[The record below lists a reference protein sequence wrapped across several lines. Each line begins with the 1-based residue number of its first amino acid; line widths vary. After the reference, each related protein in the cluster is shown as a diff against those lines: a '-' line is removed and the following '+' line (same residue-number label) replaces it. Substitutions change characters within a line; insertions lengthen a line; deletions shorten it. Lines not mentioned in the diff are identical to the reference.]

1 LRNPFLNVKLFAGNV
16 KTFAAVEE
24 ILMTDPA
31 ATVVILGAGHAG
43 GACGIALR
51 EQGFA
56 GPIKIFGEEA
66 IPPYER
72 PSLSKEYLTGAEP
85 KPTFLKA
92 DWAALNISLHLGTS
106 ARSIDLKSRKLHL
119 DDDRAI
125 DWDRLVIA
133 TGGRPR
139 LLPASTI
146 PLGHPRLFTVRT
158 APDADAIRAVA
169 PSSRHAVV
177 VGGGVIGLEVAASL
191 QKFNVS
197 TTVIERTPHLMARNV
212 PTEPANWLADLHR
225 SHGTGLHIGANIER
239 IVAKN
244 EGLVVH
250 LEDTATV
257 EADFVIIGIGI
268 VPNVDIALEAGLFTD
283 DGILVRDDYTTADPA
298 VLAIGDVARRE
309 EMPRNESWAHA
320 QTSARAAA
328 RTIMGLP
335 TEAHEP
341 PWFWTDQFDHRLQI
355 AGEVMMSDSVIFRSA
370 AGGGRVALYLRGGR
384 LHGVAAFNA
393 TRDFG
398 AARRLVA
405 SRAALDPLRAADPS
419 CDLRRAV
426 A

>member
-1 LRNPFLNVKLFAGNV
+1 LRNPFLNVKLFPPVV
-16 KTFAAVEE
+16 KTFVEE
-24 ILMTDPA
+24 TLMTEPGP
-31 ATVVILGAGHAG
+31 TVLILGAGHAG

-51 EQGFA
+51 ELGFA
-56 GPIKIFGEEA
+56 GRIKIFGEEA
-66 IPPYER
+66 FPPYER

-106 ARSIDLKSRKLHL
+106 VRAIELKSRKLHL
-119 DDDRAI
+119 ADGRSI

-139 LLPASTI
+139 LLPAGTT
-146 PLGHPRLFTVRT
+146 PLRHPRLFTLRT
-158 APDADAIRAVA
+158 APDSEAIRAVA
-169 PSSRHAVV
+169 SRSRHAVV
-177 VGGGVIGLEVAASL
+177 VGGGVIGLEIAASM

-197 TTVIERTPHLMARNV
+197 TTLIERTPQLMARNV
-212 PTEPANWLADLHR
+212 PTDPANWLADLHR
-225 SHGTGLHIGANIER
+225 SRGTGLHIGANIER
-239 IVAKN
+239 IVPKN

-250 LEDTATV
+250 LADTATV

-268 VPNVDIALEAGLFTD
+268 VPNVDIAVEAGLFTD
-283 DGILVRDDYTTADPA
+283 DGILVGDNYTTSDPA
-298 VLAIGDVARRE
+298 VLAIGDVARLE
-309 EMPRNESWAHA
+309 GMPRNESWAHA

-328 RTIMGLP
+328 RTIMDLAAEP
-335 TEAHEP
+335 HEP

-355 AGEVMMSDSVIFRSA
+355 AGEVMTSDSVVFRSA
-370 AGGGRVALYLRGGR
+370 AGGGRVALYLRGAR
-384 LHGVAAFNA
+384 LYGVAAFNA
-393 TRDFG
+393 ARDFG

>member
-1 LRNPFLNVKLFAGNV
+1 MGN
-16 KTFAAVEE
+16 
-24 ILMTDPA
+24 LMTEPET
-31 ATVVILGAGHAG
+31 TVVILGAGHAG

-51 EQGFA
+51 ELGFT
-56 GPIKIFGEEA
+56 GRIKMFGEEA

-72 PSLSKEYLTGAEP
+72 PSLSKEYMTGAEP

-92 DWAALNISLHLGTS
+92 DWAALSISLHLGTS
-106 ARSIDLKSRKLHL
+106 VRAIDLKNRKLHL
-119 DDDRAI
+119 ADGRAI
-125 DWDRLVIA
+125 DWDRLLIA

-139 LLPASTI
+139 LLPISTI
-146 PLGHPRLFTVRT
+146 PLGHPRLFTLRT
-158 APDADAIRAVA
+158 APDAEAIREVA
-169 PSSRHAVV
+169 SRSRHAVV

-191 QKFNVS
+191 QKFNVL

-212 PTEPANWLADLHR
+212 PTDPANWLADLHR
-225 SHGTGLHIGANIER
+225 SRGTGLHIATDIER
-239 IVAKN
+239 IVPKN

-250 LEDTATV
+250 LADTATV

-268 VPNVDIALEAGLFTD
+268 VPNVEIAVEAGLFTD
-283 DGILVRDDYTTADPA
+283 DGILVRDDYTTPDPA
-298 VLAIGDVARRE
+298 VLAIGDVVRRE
-309 EMPRNESWAHA
+309 GVPRNESWAHA

-328 RTIMGLP
+328 RTLMGLP
-335 TEAHEP
+335 AEPHEP

-355 AGEVMMSDSVIFRSA
+355 AGEVMTSDSVVFRSA
-370 AGGGRVALYLRGGR
+370 AGGGKVALYLREGR

-405 SRAALDPLRAADPS
+405 SRVALDPLRAADPS